1 MKRFLFVVLSIL
13 ICVSSAGQTVAG
25 EEKTWTGEWQYAF
38 SPEGRKAWRPEF
50 TLRFNYGLFATGAAF
65 TGGVRVD
72 SKRTLGL
79 MVWQS
84 EIWLDYVP
92 AIVKTVSAG
101 LYMRRYFHLG
111 KRDII
116 ALYSDLAVGAKYVYR
131 ASENDHYKKDD
142 VLFTAVWQPGIRL
155 RLLWNVHAFVG
166 PMISTESL
174 GLHFGIGF

>member
-1 MKRFLFVVLSIL
+1 M
-13 ICVSSAGQTVAG
+13 
-25 EEKTWTGEWQYAF
+25 
-38 SPEGRKAWRPEF
+38 
-50 TLRFNYGLFATGAAF
+50 
-65 TGGVRVD
+65 D

-84 EIWLDYVP
+84 EIWLDDVP

-131 ASENDHYKKDD
+131 ASENDRYKKDD